1 LARYSECHNKL
12 VGRFEA
18 SLAFTVGELVM
29 ALTAAVLASRALP
42 AIALCC
48 ISANAFAQ
56 APGETRAP
64 VAAVGEAS
72 GSVRH
77 LGCDRLCW
85 QPDPYHPVGLF
96 TCYSKLSTP
105 PATDGYTQA
114 VYSKDI
120 AVGKSMLLSSGPV
133 TSGVTCGNRT
143 DIPVWGYVRARE
155 IVDLTQPPVTLN
167 QVVKVTVTGVDY
179 NQKDSLFFPDPN
191 AKGAIN
197 PSADADNK

>member
-1 LARYSECHNKL
+1 M
-12 VGRFEA
+12 
-18 SLAFTVGELVM
+18 VGELVM
-29 ALTAAVLASRALP
+29 ALSAGALARRALP

-48 ISANAFAQ
+48 MSANAFAQ

-64 VAAVGEAS
+64 VGAVGEAN
-72 GSVRH
+72 GSVRY

-85 QPDPYHPVGLF
+85 QPDPYHPIGSF
-96 TCYSKLSTP
+96 TCYAKLSTP
-105 PATDGYTQA
+105 AATDGYTKA

-120 AVGKSMLLSSGPV
+120 AVGKSMLLGSGPV

-155 IVDLTQPPVTLN
+155 ILDLTQPPVTLN

-191 AKGAIN
+191 AKGGIN